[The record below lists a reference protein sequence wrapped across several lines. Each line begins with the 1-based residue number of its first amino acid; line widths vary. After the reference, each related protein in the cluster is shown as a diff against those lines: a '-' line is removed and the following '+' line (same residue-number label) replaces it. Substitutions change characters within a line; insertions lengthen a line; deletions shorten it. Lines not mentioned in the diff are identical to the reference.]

1 MADEDFRITQVE
13 TKHIL
18 LGWHVI
24 IHSTDG
30 IRKEWHP
37 TKRGAEKGCPPVP
50 VHRIGDRPARIVRQ
64 PPLAAIPKL
73 SGVVAFLYPEG
84 NTMPTLEQMKLWND
98 MVELYA
104 RMLELAEKMGVKE
117 V

>member
-37 TKRGAEKGCPPVP
+37 TKQGAEKAA
-50 VHRIGDRPARIVRQ
+50 HLFRFIASEIDR
-64 PPLAAIPKL
+64 LA
-73 SGVVAFLYPEG
+73 
-84 NTMPTLEQMKLWND
+84 
-98 MVELYA
+98 
-104 RMLELAEKMGVKE
+104 
-117 V
+117 